1 MTEILNFIIII
12 LILGIIFQRY
22 YYKKKH
28 MDLINVI
35 EGLKKIIDDKSRE
48 KIMVLTGNKDIQD
61 LINQI
66 NILLEYNHKI
76 TAGHIRNENSI
87 KKMLSN
93 ISHDLK
99 TPLTVILGYSEVL
112 IERED
117 IASVETKELILKL
130 ENKTKE
136 LIDFINEFFDLAK
149 LESGDTK
156 IINSTINISEICRR
170 RILSFYEV
178 FQNKGIELSLNIPE
192 ENFYGSCN
200 EEALERVLDNLIGN
214 SIKYGID
221 GKIIGLDLET
231 DEKYIYINVWDKG
244 KGIDE
249 IDKVFERLYTL
260 EDSRNKRYQGSGLGL
275 TITKRLVERMNG
287 EISLESVPY
296 EKTVFSIK
304 LIKKFVRFK

>member
-1 MTEILNFIIII
+1 
-12 LILGIIFQRY
+12 
-22 YYKKKH
+22 